1 VRVQCDR
8 STMRGQSV
16 SDPRLELALADPRSL
31 ESLVLLY
38 EKLTGKNMSAAG
50 IAELRAEVEKSL
62 KSQD

>member
-1 VRVQCDR
+1 
-8 STMRGQSV
+8 
-16 SDPRLELALADPRSL
+16 LALADPRSL
-31 ESLVLLY
+31 ESLVLLD